1 MPNVGIMHNEVRV
14 DPLNEIAEYD
24 ETDNIE
30 FEDTDVI
37 NGDSGQG
44 AFNELSI
51 VKTQTSL
58 TGMSRPTAS

>member
-1 MPNVGIMHNEVRV
+1 MPNVGTMHNEVRV

-30 FEDTDVI
+30 FEDTVVI

-44 AFNELSI
+44 AFNELTITKS
-51 VKTQTSL
+51 SD
-58 TGMSRPTAS
+58 P